1 MHLRS
6 FYHKY
11 KHWFPSLF
19 LMPVC
24 IYLIAHR
31 HSFTIIDNFN
41 LLIHEGGHGIFYFF
55 PKFIYI
61 AGGTIMQ
68 IFIPSLLAWYF
79 FHNSYPFGFQL
90 GLLWLGQNF
99 INISIYASD
108 AQSRVL
114 PLLGGGG
121 VIHDWHYLLH
131 TVGILRYDYLV
142 GHVFFGIAVIIFIIV
157 ILVPKFFPD
166 HH

>member
-1 MHLRS
+1 
-6 FYHKY
+6 
-11 KHWFPSLF
+11 
-19 LMPVC
+19 
-24 IYLIAHR
+24 
-31 HSFTIIDNFN
+31 
-41 LLIHEGGHGIFYFF
+41 
-55 PKFIYI
+55 
-61 AGGTIMQ
+61 MQ